1 MPKQNYITR
10 YLLIIKRLKKSPATF
25 NELSSYLERESIIR
39 DANFCISLRTF
50 QREIKEIGKLN
61 YEIKYNKSQKVY
73 FIEESENSLE
83 QTSRILES
91 FEMLDILQT
100 TSNQSEYVQFEK
112 RKARGLTHFHGLLH
126 AIKNR
131 RIITLTYQKFYDEQ
145 PVIRNLYS
153 LSLKESRG
161 RWYLIAFDPYDN
173 FIKTYGLD
181 RIEDFEIMKQTFSKE
196 ILKKN
201 INFDYCFGIMEGQE
215 KMPSTIRISFTHNQA
230 EYIKSLPLHESQKVI
245 VENESE
251 LIIELKL
258 FITYDLIME
267 LLSYGDSL
275 TVLSPVRLKNDIKNM
290 LASALKN
297 YAK

>member
-10 YLLIIKRLKKSPATF
+10 YLLIIKRLQKSPATF
-25 NELSSYLERESIIR
+25 NELSSYLNRESIIR
-39 DANFCISLRTF
+39 DANFNISLRTF
-50 QREIKEIGKLN
+50 QREIKEIEKLN

-100 TSNQSEYVQFEK
+100 TNNQSEYVQFEK

-131 RIITLTYQKFYDEQ
+131 RIITLTYQKFYDED
-145 PVIRNLYS
+145 PVIRNLYP

-181 RIEDFEIMKQTFSKE
+181 RIEDFEIMKQTFPKE
-196 ILKKN
+196 ILKK
-201 INFDYCFGIMEGQE
+201 
-215 KMPSTIRISFTHNQA
+215 K
-230 EYIKSLPLHESQKVI
+230 
-245 VENESE
+245 
-251 LIIELKL
+251 
-258 FITYDLIME
+258 
-267 LLSYGDSL
+267 
-275 TVLSPVRLKNDIKNM
+275 IKN
-290 LASALKN
+290 
-297 YAK
+297 

>member
-215 KMPSTIRISFTHNQA
+215 KMPSIIRISFTHNQA
-230 EYIKSLPLHESQKVI
+230 EYIKTLPLHESQKVI